1 MKSLSSRT
9 LNTELTEPEASFLVQ
24 TDEDLLNLL
33 NVYCCV
39 DGHNDSDY
47 IEQISSG
54 VGFSKSGDLLA
65 TEELASS
72 KPKGR
77 VAIQFE
83 SSDSEL
89 DEEKSF
95 CFLDEEEISV
105 DSVDS
110 VDSDD
115 AEEMEADPNED
126 QGEESHLLDSDEE
139 MDGEEPYDEGS
150 DEDSDSSPF

>member
-1 MKSLSSRT
+1 MESLSSRT

-39 DGHNDSDY
+39 DSNNDSDY

-54 VGFSKSGDLLA
+54 VGFSKSGDLLT
-65 TEELASS
+65 TEELTSS

-77 VAIQFE
+77 LAIQFE

-105 DSVDS
+105 DS
-110 VDSDD
+110 DD
-115 AEEMEADPNED
+115 AEEMEADED

-150 DEDSDSSPF
+150 EEDSDSSPF